1 MMTIFD
7 LDLSNYKIY
16 IEAGANDGI
25 SQSRSLHLS
34 RKEDWFGVLIEP
46 HPMLYQASV
55 HQRSNGRTLFVN
67 CGLVSN
73 DYKESHID
81 LYCHSEYSLM
91 NCVSDSIMMKRNPD
105 NYNNPM
111 SVPAKTLQSIL
122 DDLKIKVVDYFF
134 LDVEG
139 YEKEVINGIGKNT
152 IIKRLELEQH
162 NKENFEQEK
171 CEIIQNCKQLNL
183 EYNFTIST
191 SPNESRPNP
200 KLVFDYQKEQ
210 NNGKTKT

>member
-1 MMTIFD
+1 MTIFD

-34 RKEDWFGVLIEP
+34 RKEDWFGILIEP
-46 HPMLYQASV
+46 HPMLHQTSV
-55 HQRSNGRTLFVN
+55 RQRSNGRTLFVN

-81 LYCHSEYSLM
+81 LYCHSDYSLM

-105 NYNNPM
+105 DYNNPI
-111 SVPAKTLQSIL
+111 SVPTKTLQSIL
-122 DDLKIKVVDYFF
+122 DDFEIKVVDYFF

-139 YEKEVINGIGKNT
+139 YEKEVIN
-152 IIKRLELEQH
+152 
-162 NKENFEQEK
+162 
-171 CEIIQNCKQLNL
+171 
-183 EYNFTIST
+183 
-191 SPNESRPNP
+191 
-200 KLVFDYQKEQ
+200 
-210 NNGKTKT
+210 